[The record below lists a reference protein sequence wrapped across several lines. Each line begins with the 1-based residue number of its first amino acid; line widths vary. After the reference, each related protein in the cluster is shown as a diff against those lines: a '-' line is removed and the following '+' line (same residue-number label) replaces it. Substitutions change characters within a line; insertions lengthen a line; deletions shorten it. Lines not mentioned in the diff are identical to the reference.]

1 MINWLLVN
9 IQSTYKNTSTSKIV
23 RKIAKYMLDLQAAQK
38 SPISFNFFIFIASP
52 ISSLKPPTK
61 SITSVFKV
69 MYQIVQNYSKNC
81 RYFTSVNSFFALFK
95 WRSSDKVA

>member
-9 IQSTYKNTSTSKIV
+9 IRSTCKNTSTSKIV

-38 SPISFNFFIFIASP
+38 SPISYIFFMFIAFP

-61 SITSVFKV
+61 SKTSIYKV
-69 MYQIVQNYSKNC
+69 MFQIVQNYSNNC
-81 RYFTSVNSFFALFK
+81 RYFTSVNNFCALFK